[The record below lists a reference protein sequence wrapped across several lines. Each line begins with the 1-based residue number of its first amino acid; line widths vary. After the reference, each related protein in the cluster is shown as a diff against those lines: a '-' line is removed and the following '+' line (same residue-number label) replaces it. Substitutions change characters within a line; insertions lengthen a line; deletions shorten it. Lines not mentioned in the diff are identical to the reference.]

1 MTLDHDWIA
10 AHIPHAFGMCL
21 LDCVV
26 EWDDARVVCSAAGH
40 RAVTHPMA
48 ADGRLGVACAIEY
61 AAQAMAVHGAL
72 RAPGIGRPASG
83 LLVGVRDVRF
93 GVARLDDVDG
103 ELAVEADR
111 ISGDDAN
118 VLYRFA
124 VSAGGRLLADGRAVV
139 VLDGGRVESYPDGAV
154 R

>member
-1 MTLDHDWIA
+1 MTLDRDWIA

-21 LDCVV
+21 LDGVV
-26 EWDDARVVCSAAGH
+26 EWDDSRVVCRASGH
-40 RAVTHPMA
+40 RAATHPMA
-48 ADGRLGVACAIEY
+48 ADGRLGIACAIEY

-72 RAPGIGRPASG
+72 RMPGLGRPASG

-111 ISGDDAN
+111 ISGDDSN

-124 VSAGGRLLADGRAVV
+124 VSAAGRLLAGGRAVV
-139 VLDGGRVESYPDGAV
+139 VLDGGRVELPAGGGG